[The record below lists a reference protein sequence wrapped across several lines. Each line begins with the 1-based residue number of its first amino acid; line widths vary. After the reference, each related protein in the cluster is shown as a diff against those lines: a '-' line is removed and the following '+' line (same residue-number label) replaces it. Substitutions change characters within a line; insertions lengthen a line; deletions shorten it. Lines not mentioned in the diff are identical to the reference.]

1 MTAGWHNWSGSVAA
15 RPAQIAAPR
24 SEDELAA
31 VVRAARRVRAVGAG
45 HSFMPL
51 CATDGTLV
59 DLSGL
64 DAPVELAPD
73 GRSAWA
79 PAGWSLRR
87 VAEALWSLGVSL
99 PNQGDI
105 DAQSLAGAIA
115 TGTHGTG
122 AELGSLSSLARAF
135 RVILAGGSIVE
146 CSADAEPAVF
156 EAQRLS
162 LGLVG
167 IATRVRIDVVPGYR
181 LEQRIARMRLDEVC
195 ERFADLAARHR
206 HAEFFA
212 FPYSNEVIVKTL
224 HPTDDA
230 TPFRAPRHDSE
241 ADFQEMCDRCV
252 ALPFAIGFLQRRAMA
267 GVRGSRRVGPA
278 HQIFPSERR
287 VRFEEMEYELPRAAG
302 LPALR
307 EAIQVIRRRRLGVIF
322 PFEFRWTAGDDIWLS
337 PFNRGPSASIS
348 VHQYARRP
356 WQPVFDA
363 VEPLLRGHGGRP
375 HWAKR
380 HTLTAR
386 DVTELYPRAAEF
398 RAVVRRVDPEHKFAN
413 DHLTTLFDLAD
424 S

>member
-1 MTAGWHNWSGSVAA
+1 MTAWHNWSGSVAA
-15 RPAQIAAPR
+15 QPARVVAPR

-31 VVRAARRVRAVGAG
+31 AVRAADQVRVVGAG

-59 DLSGL
+59 RLAEL
-64 DAPVELAPD
+64 DSPVELAPD

-79 PAGWSLRR
+79 PGGWSLQR
-87 VAEALWSLGVSL
+87 VAEALWQLGVSL

-105 DAQSLAGAIA
+105 DTQALAGAIA

-122 AELGSLSSLARAF
+122 DELGSLSSFARGF
-135 RVILAGGSIVE
+135 RVMLGDGSIVE
-146 CSADAEPAVF
+146 CSRDAEPRLF

-167 IATRVRIDVVPGYR
+167 IATRVRIDVVPRYR
-181 LEQRIARMRLDEVC
+181 LEQRIARIPLDEVC
-195 ERFADLAARHR
+195 ERFAELARRHR

-212 FPYSNEVIVKTL
+212 FPYANDVILKTL

-230 TPFRAPRHDSE
+230 TPFRAPHHDSE
-241 ADFQEMCDRCV
+241 ADFQRMCDLCS
-252 ALPFAIGFLQRRAMA
+252 ALPFAIGFLQRRLMA

-287 VRFEEMEYELPRAAG
+287 VRFEEMEYELPRDAA
-302 LPALR
+302 LAVLR
-307 EAIQVIRRRRLGVIF
+307 EAIRTIRRQRLGVIF

-348 VHQYARRP
+348 VHQYAGRP

-363 VEPLLRGHGGRP
+363 IEPIFRAHGGRP

-380 HTLTAR
+380 HTLAAR
-386 DVTELYPRAAEF
+386 DVFELYPRAAEF
-398 RAVVRRVDPEHKFAN
+398 CAVRRAVDPQRKFAN
-413 DHLTTLFDLAD
+413 QHLTTLFDLAGP
-424 S
+424 